1 MHPTTIFLVPPS
13 SWEQRKEQTRD
24 KGKTE
29 LEPHLGPAGNP
40 PPHSQHHLLRATNC
54 LTGEGPPYLTV
65 CHHSCGR
72 ALVPQAGHSRGG
84 LLLQHLGQEG

>member
-40 PPHSQHHLLRATNC
+40 PPTPNTISS
-54 LTGEGPPYLTV
+54 GPPI
-65 CHHSCGR
+65 
-72 ALVPQAGHSRGG
+72 A
-84 LLLQHLGQEG
+84 